1 VTRAG
6 AGARRPGPGVAPAA
20 LRLVVGLALLGLGG
34 CAAVAGA
41 PWPPAAG
48 EPRHRII
55 ISVDTWH
62 AMIALPG
69 PEPGRFEEW
78 GYAERGWYL
87 EGRQGLTGAIRA
99 MLWPSAGVIEVA
111 RTERLWAERTPDPP
125 AETFALEVGADGL
138 ARLREHL
145 RSTIAG
151 PEPVAEVGQSRFFAA
166 RRSYH
171 LFHQCHQYAAHA
183 LRAAGLPVTPASA
196 FTRALFAA
204 QLRQLAAAS
213 TVEAEPA
220 RPPR

>member
-1 VTRAG
+1 VTCPG

-48 EPRHRII
+48 EARHRII

-87 EGRQGLTGAIRA
+87 EGHQGLTGAIRA
-99 MLWPSAGVIEVA
+99 MLWPSAGMIEVA

-125 AETFALEVGADGL
+125 AETFALEVGAEGL

-151 PEPVAEVGQSRFFAA
+151 AEPVAEVGQSRFFAA
-166 RRSYH
+166 RRSY
-171 LFHQCHQYAAHA
+171 HQYAAHA

-196 FTRALFAA
+196 FTRTLFAA
-204 QLRQLAAAS
+204 QLRELTAAS
-213 TVEAEPA
+213 AVGTEPGCT
-220 RPPR
+220 PR